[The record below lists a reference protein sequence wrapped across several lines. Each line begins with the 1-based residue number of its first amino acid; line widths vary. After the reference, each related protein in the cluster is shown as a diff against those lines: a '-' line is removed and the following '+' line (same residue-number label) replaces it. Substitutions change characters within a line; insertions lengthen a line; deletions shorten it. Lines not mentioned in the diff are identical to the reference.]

1 MRNIRNMKIGKL
13 LIVTFLIVTIISSI
27 GGIVAVFVMNST
39 NNNYVNALD
48 NYGFAEGDVG
58 RLSSEYNNNR
68 AIIRDVIFYTD
79 KAKIDSA
86 AEKLQQSTANMNK
99 NLAEVKKVIVNDK
112 ELSVYNT
119 IKENLDKYDDIC
131 NRVVSLAKEN
141 KNAEARTLLEGEG
154 AVVLDKVS
162 SAMEELLNLKT
173 TTGVEL
179 RKNLSTQ
186 ISATIALIIVV
197 ILISFII
204 SILIAVKIS
213 KQISKPVK
221 EMADAAQNLAVGNL
235 NVNITKIDSQNEIGQ
250 LSSAFS
256 ETISSLKAYIS
267 EIKLALSKISDGDLT
282 VQASM
287 EFKGDFVE
295 IQDSLYN
302 ITSSLNETLENI
314 YRSSE
319 QVSVGSKQVS
329 DASQALAQ
337 GATEQA
343 SSIQEL
349 SASMTE
355 ISSHV
360 KENAEHTENASK
372 NVNEVA
378 SEIEASNKHMD
389 NMVDAMSQIS
399 ESSNQIGKIIKTIQ
413 DIAFQTNI
421 LALNAAV
428 EAARAGAAGKGFAV
442 VADEVRNLAS
452 KSAEAAKDTTALI
465 ENSFRQVENG
475 SQIADLTAQSLKRV
489 VTAAEKV
496 SNTVQ
501 SISNSTVL
509 QSNAIDQVTLGVEQI
524 SNVVQTN
531 SATAEESAA
540 ASEEFSGQAQA
551 LKSLVSKFK
560 LKSQVNRGNNIVNSE
575 NEFDGGLNE
584 SISANEKY

>member
-1 MRNIRNMKIGKL
+1 
-13 LIVTFLIVTIISSI
+13 
-27 GGIVAVFVMNST
+27 
-39 NNNYVNALD
+39 
-48 NYGFAEGDVG
+48 
-58 RLSSEYNNNR
+58 
-68 AIIRDVIFYTD
+68 
-79 KAKIDSA
+79 
-86 AEKLQQSTANMNK
+86 MNK

-349 SASMTE
+349 SASITE